1 MTILFCDTLVLHY
14 LCITLSSLKMRISRL
29 LKILFL
35 TVSLT
40 MLSLVEVSASTSAL
54 PLSSDDN
61 TTAAWINHHDRPQ
74 AVINNASTLALVCS
88 SRPRRITSA
97 DNYLPSLHPSV
108 RVNHLFYIQKI
119 SFSHFSGDRL
129 SSSSPL
135 MTLPACRY
143 YVFALRRLLC

>member
-1 MTILFCDTLVLHY
+1 MQ
-14 LCITLSSLKMRISRL
+14 ISRL

-35 TVSLT
+35 TISL
-40 MLSLVEVSASTSAL
+40 MLASQAEVSASTSAL

-97 DNYLPSLHPSV
+97 EHYLPSLHPSV

-119 SFSHFSGDRL
+119 SFSHFSRSAL
-129 SSSSPL
+129 SLSTPL

-143 YVFALRRLLC
+143 YVFTLRRLLC

>member
-1 MTILFCDTLVLHY
+1 MQ
-14 LCITLSSLKMRISRL
+14 ISRL

-35 TVSLT
+35 TISL
-40 MLSLVEVSASTSAL
+40 MLASQADVSASTSAL

-97 DNYLPSLHPSV
+97 EHYLPSLHPSV

-119 SFSHFSGDRL
+119 SFSHFSGCAL
-129 SSSSPL
+129 SLSTPL
-135 MTLPACRY
+135 MTLPACHY
-143 YVFALRRLLC
+143 YVFTLRRLLC